1 MLLLAAVP
9 WDLLHVCAEL
19 LTGKSVP
26 LLMAIALLPVGQA
39 LAWSMVSLGAVAGAL
54 FSVYATRQVAGL
66 SLVGG
71 ANRLLQLGF
80 SLVASLALLLSLAGG
95 VHASRGP
102 ALALIPAFCVAA
114 QTVPQRHSTA
124 LVALVLSALAFYA
137 CILAEATASRAAA
150 EPDEEA
156 VLLLSLA
163 DVVRRALQ
171 LFALAFYAS
180 VQHAPTQTYFDLR
193 GAEPVHASHFLARH
207 TPYALF
213 VHLVAAWLRACVW
226 SGVCFM
232 RDSQLHAMLEG
243 RPAAAAWPCLVA
255 YMVALLFSACWTATQ
270 LREQVLPLFALDSEP
285 DRVKA
290 LACAAAAAALCRPGP
305 AYFYVASALAAAS
318 VLTAAL
324 AHIHHHHAAQ

>member
-9 WDLLHVCAEL
+9 WDLLHVCAEV

-26 LLMAIALLPVGQA
+26 LLMAIALLPVGQT

-95 VHASRGP
+95 IHASRGP

-124 LVALVLSALAFYA
+124 LVALVLCALAFYA
-137 CILAEATASRAAA
+137 CILAEATVPHAAA
-150 EPDEEA
+150 AAPDEEA
-156 VLLLSLA
+156 LLLLSLA

-171 LFALAFYAS
+171 LFALAFYAC

-243 RPAAAAWPCLVA
+243 RPGAAAWPCLVA

-290 LACAAAAAALCRPGP
+290 LACAAACAALCPPGP
-305 AYFYVASALAAAS
+305 AYFYAANALAVGS

-324 AHIHHHHAAQ
+324 AHIHAAQ